1 MRFIRARA
9 YVSGSTKSWT
19 FKLPVA
25 ALALFR
31 WGHRLVMLGLVLF
44 AIQLSL
50 ILGRTFFEGSV
61 ARERAALEERV
72 ASLKA
77 ECDSLNLGMEAYFDE
92 EDMLYA
98 KAGLEPMDHSV
109 REFGTGGPVWPEDK
123 LARFVSPL
131 LDDLAY
137 VDEAAGRL
145 NNKVS
150 LNQESYG
157 RIGEFLVGRNAKD
170 SRFMPSVSPTAG
182 RYASAFGRRVH
193 PVTGEVGK
201 MHYGIDIA
209 GDRWTPISAT
219 ADGVVQIAKLS
230 KSFGNY
236 VELNHGNGYVTKY
249 GHMQRFIVQPGQQVS
264 RGQIIGYMG
273 NTGRSVGTHLH
284 YEVWKNGVAVN
295 PLPYILPS
303 DHAIE

>member
-19 FKLPVA
+19 FRLPVA
-25 ALALFR
+25 ALAVFR
-31 WGHRLVMLGLVLF
+31 WGHRLVMFGFVLF
-44 AIQLSL
+44 ALQVSL
-50 ILGRTFFEGSV
+50 ILGRTLFEGSV
-61 ARERAALEERV
+61 ASERGALEDRIAALR
-72 ASLKA
+72 A
-77 ECDSLNLGMEAYFDE
+77 ECDSLNLGMETYFSE
-92 EDMLYA
+92 EDLLYA
-98 KAGLEPMDHSV
+98 KAGLEPLDHSV
-109 REFGTGGPVWPEDK
+109 RELGTGGLVWPEDK
-123 LARFVSPL
+123 LSRFVSPL

-137 VDEAAGRL
+137 VDEAAERL
-145 NNKVS
+145 NNKI
-150 LNQESYG
+150 LHNQDSYEQ
-157 RIGEFLVGRNAKD
+157 IGEFLVGRSDKD

-182 RYASAFGRRVH
+182 RYASSFGRRLH

-219 ADGVVQIAKLS
+219 ANGVVQIAKLS

-249 GHMQRFIVQPGQQVS
+249 GHMQRFIVRPGQTVN